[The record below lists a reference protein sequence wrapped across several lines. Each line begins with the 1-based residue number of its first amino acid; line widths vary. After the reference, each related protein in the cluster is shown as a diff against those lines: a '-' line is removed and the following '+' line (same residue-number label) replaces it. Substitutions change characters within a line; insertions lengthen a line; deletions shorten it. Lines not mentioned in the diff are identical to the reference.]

1 MPLLNVETKSA
12 RDDLC
17 RKLSGKN
24 RKDESLANIQNV
36 INLARR
42 NAEKKGI
49 SLSNQILLDAM
60 DEYFYG
66 EKREWTKEYYDSVAH
81 HEAGHA
87 YISYLSGKRP
97 SFVTIV
103 SRGDFGG
110 YMQHANAENIPQYSK
125 EDLLWKI
132 RVALAGRASEI
143 VFFGEEKGTNTG
155 VSGDL
160 QTATNLALS
169 MLCRYG
175 MGENTLLSV
184 SIDNAM
190 QSPYSEQIME
200 QAEVILQREMK
211 NTIQLVEEGRE
222 RINLLSKEL
231 LNRNQLV
238 EEEIM
243 DIFENKDHGVGN
255 KKDQ

>member
-1 MPLLNVETKSA
+1 M
-12 RDDLC
+12 
-17 RKLSGKN
+17 
-24 RKDESLANIQNV
+24 
-36 INLARR
+36 INLAGR

-60 DEYFYG
+60 EEFFYG

-87 YISYLSGKRP
+87 YISYLSGKRL
-97 SFVTIV
+97 SFITIV

-110 YMQHANAENIPQYSK
+110 YMQYANAENIPQYSK

-143 VFFGEEKGTNTG
+143 VFFGANTG

-160 QTATNLALS
+160 QTATNLALN

-184 SIDNAM
+184 SIENAM
-190 QSPYSEQIME
+190 QFPYSEQIME

-211 NTIQLVEEGRE
+211 NTIRLIEEGKE
-222 RINLLSKEL
+222 KITLLSEEL
-231 LNRNQLV
+231 LDRNQLV

-243 DIFENKDHGVGN
+243 KIFERGKHNI
-255 KKDQ
+255 